1 MIVTC
6 PVCSTRY
13 LVDPRALGSAGRL
26 VRCASC
32 AHTWQQAP
40 PADAPRRV
48 DLVAPQ
54 PELAAPAGGRV
65 QLPAVSPP
73 PRRSSALLIPLLALL
88 VLIGATAA
96 GLLLARDQVV
106 AYLPGAAAYYAM
118 LGAPVASST
127 QVGGLGFDKVTKRY
141 DTEDGLVKLVIEGEV
156 VNLSRVARD
165 VPKLRVVLQDSSKH
179 ELQSWSFAVT
189 EEPLVAGG
197 RLPFHTSIT
206 QPNAEATGF
215 VVTFDTSS

>member
-32 AHTWQQAP
+32 SHTWQQAP
-40 PADAPRRV
+40 PVDAPRRI
-48 DLVAPQ
+48 DLVVPQ
-54 PELAAPAGGRV
+54 PELAGAPPGRV
-65 QLPAVSPP
+65 QLPAVSS
-73 PRRSSALLIPLLALL
+73 PRRRSGALLVPLLALL
-88 VLIGATAA
+88 MLIGVTGA
-96 GLLLARDQVV
+96 GLWLARDEVV
-106 AYLPGAAAYYAM
+106 VYWPAAGAYYAM
-118 LGAPVASST
+118 LGAPVAASPAS
-127 QVGGLGFDKVTKRY
+127 GLGFDKVTKRY
-141 DTEDGLVKLVIEGEV
+141 DTENGLLTLVIEGEV

-165 VPKLRVVLQDSSKH
+165 VPKLRVVLQDAGKH

-189 EEPLVAGG
+189 DEPLLPGG
-197 RLPFHTSIT
+197 TLPFRTSIA

-215 VVTFDTSS
+215 VVTFDTGS

>member
-32 AHTWQQAP
+32 SHTWQQAP

-54 PELAAPAGGRV
+54 PELASPAGGRV
-65 QLPAVSPP
+65 QLPALSRPQ
-73 PRRSSALLIPLLALL
+73 RRSSALLMPLLALL

-96 GLLLARDQVV
+96 GLWLARDQLVS
-106 AYLPGAAAYYAM
+106 YWPGAATYYAM
-118 LGAPVASST
+118 LGAPVAAMQGS
-127 QVGGLGFDKVTKRY
+127 GLGFDKVTKRY
-141 DTEDGLVKLVIEGEV
+141 DTENGLLTLVIEGEV
-156 VNLSRVARD
+156 VNLSRVARE
-165 VPKLRVVLQDSSKH
+165 VPKLRVVLQDISKH

-189 EEPLVAGG
+189 EEPLLPGG
-197 RLPFHTSIT
+197 TLPFRTTIA

-215 VVTFDTSS
+215 VVTFDTGS